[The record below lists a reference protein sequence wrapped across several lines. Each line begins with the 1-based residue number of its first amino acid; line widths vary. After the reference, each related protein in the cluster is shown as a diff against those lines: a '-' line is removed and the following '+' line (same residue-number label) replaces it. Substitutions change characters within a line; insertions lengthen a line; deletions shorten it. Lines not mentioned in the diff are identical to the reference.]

1 MNFPRR
7 LIVLPVLAIAS
18 IGLVA
23 CGSDAKQPA
32 GTNAPTE
39 TSMTGDTMTG
49 DTMTGDTMAPH
60 DTEVMTSDTH
70 AMMTDSTAMMTHDTE
85 VMTSDTHA
93 MMTETTGG

>member
-1 MNFPRR
+1 VNFPRR
-7 LIVLPVLAIAS
+7 LIVLPALAIAG
-18 IGLVA
+18 IGLAA

-39 TSMTGDTMTG
+39 TSMAPHDTMTG

-60 DTEVMTSDTH
+60 DTMTGDTM
-70 AMMTDSTAMMTHDTE
+70 APHDT
-85 VMTSDTHA
+85 